1 MMIGFSSISAV
12 DESRAVSRFL
22 PITIT
27 KLRCVGGTIVIQ
39 HVVSCLPIRSLD
51 GFQWRRD
58 NANTNILSWHR
69 VRVKH
74 EHYLVSIRQKH
85 VAAGSELL
93 HDRQLVVFYGR
104 ESP

>member
-39 HVVSCLPIRSLD
+39 HVVIVYRLGASMAFSGGGTMPTPTFCRGI
-51 GFQWRRD
+51 
-58 NANTNILSWHR
+58 
-69 VRVKH
+69 
-74 EHYLVSIRQKH
+74 EC
-85 VAAGSELL
+85 
-93 HDRQLVVFYGR
+93 
-104 ESP
+104 ESSTSTI